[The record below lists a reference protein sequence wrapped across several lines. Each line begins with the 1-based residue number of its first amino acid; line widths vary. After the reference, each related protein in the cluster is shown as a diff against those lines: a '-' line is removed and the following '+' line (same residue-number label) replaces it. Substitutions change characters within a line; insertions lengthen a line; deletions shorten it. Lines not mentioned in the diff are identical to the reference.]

1 MEEHSHSNCS
11 GHSHSDNEQIT
22 PKKNPKNDKKIF
34 RYLYVV
40 GFILLVIGATFLN
53 TCVNKYLIL

>member
-11 GHSHSDNEQIT
+11 GHSHSDNEKIT
-22 PKKNPKNDKKIF
+22 PKNDKKIF

-40 GFILLVIGATFLN
+40 GFILLVIGATFFN